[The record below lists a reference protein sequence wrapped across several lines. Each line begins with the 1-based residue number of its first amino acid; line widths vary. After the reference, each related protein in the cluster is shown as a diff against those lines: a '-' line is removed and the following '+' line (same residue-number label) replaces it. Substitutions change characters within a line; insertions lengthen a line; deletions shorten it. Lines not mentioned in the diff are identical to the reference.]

1 MSHQPSAI
9 DNIKS
14 TTSSAYETVT
24 STINQTEQG
33 EYDPDKEKSNFKRDV
48 HGNTVKKGDLK
59 DKLNNAALGGPPEKE
74 ESFFETGALA
84 VSCPEMAAR
93 MTSLLQDEKQQAGS

>member
-24 STINQTEQG
+24 STINPTEQG
-33 EYDPDKEKSNFKRDV
+33 EYDPDKDKSNFKRDA

-59 DKLNNAALGGPPEKE
+59 DKVNDAALGGPLEKE
-74 ESFFETGALA
+74 ESFVEKGTLA
-84 VSCPEMAAR
+84 VSCPEMAA
-93 MTSLLQDEKQQAGS
+93 

>member
-24 STINQTEQG
+24 STINPTEQG
-33 EYDPDKEKSNFKRDV
+33 EYDPDKDKSDFKRDA

-59 DKLNNAALGGPPEKE
+59 DKVNDAALGGPLEKE
-74 ESFFETGALA
+74 ESFVEKGTLA
-84 VSCPEMAAR
+84 VSCPEMTA
-93 MTSLLQDEKQQAGS
+93 